1 MAKYKWQ
8 TSQHIPWQL
17 VHPGS
22 AQRFSMTVLMKKL
35 GLHLAFIA
43 FLEGGREISYSYAM
57 CSPSRSALHINFP
70 AFLSQFL
77 IS

>member
-22 AQRFSMTVLMKKL
+22 AKRFSMTVLMKKL

-43 FLEGGREISYSYAM
+43 FLEGEGKY
-57 CSPSRSALHINFP
+57 
-70 AFLSQFL
+70 L
-77 IS
+77 IHMLCAHLLVAPCT